1 MSVIGQDIKRWLTRL
16 ETRAQT
22 MPWTDRQAAH
32 YRKTL
37 RAIVAIC
44 AAIRERLLLMGLD
57 PALAVSLLRGEQ
69 AAAQLDAIPDSVTLR
84 AADEATTRGDQNDD
98 GAASIIIA
106 RMDRMAALYRDG
118 AQPDL
123 DNASLAELFA
133 FCFAMELARGNE
145 LNRYVF

>member
-22 MPWTDRQAAH
+22 TPWTDRQAAH

-44 AAIRERLLLMGLD
+44 EAIRERLLLMGLD

-69 AAAQLDAIPDSVTLR
+69 AAAHLAAIPDSVTLR
-84 AADEATTRGDQNDD
+84 AADEAMTRGDQKDD
-98 GAASIIIA
+98 TGAVSIIIG
-106 RMDRMAALYRDG
+106 RMQRMAVLYRDG

-123 DNASLAELFA
+123 ANASLTELFA
-133 FCFAMELARGNE
+133 FCFAMEKSP
-145 LNRYVF
+145 

>member
-1 MSVIGQDIKRWLTRL
+1 
-16 ETRAQT
+16 
-22 MPWTDRQAAH
+22 
-32 YRKTL
+32 
-37 RAIVAIC
+37 
-44 AAIRERLLLMGLD
+44 MGLD

-69 AAAQLDAIPDSVTLR
+69 AAAHLAAIPDSVTLR

-145 LNRYVF
+145 LNRYVFYGAGRIPPASPSVEVSANRPAFLGINKAPSRIDCVCQSKAP